1 MSSVH
6 NCRSER
12 ISHALAPYNRTIEK
26 PGRIS
31 VGFWFASK
39 PKSMLALER
48 KEQPVKLTDGFVLH
62 DIAGPYLLAPCAHV
76 REYEVEAY
84 QATAQGLLEE

>member
-1 MSSVH
+1 M
-6 NCRSER
+6 
-12 ISHALAPYNRTIEK
+12 
-26 PGRIS
+26 
-31 VGFWFASK
+31 GFGSRQK